1 MTRLLII
8 LVPLLLSH
16 PVHVSM
22 SGMYI
27 DDKGEM
33 NLSLRMYSD
42 DLSLDLYR
50 LYEAE
55 GEYNE
60 RDHIFVFK
68 GDDSYYQR
76 YADDHLQ
83 ILFDDKEVKKELV
96 KKEILDLETLL
107 YFRLKYTDKNVEKV
121 SVRNSILTGL
131 YPDQVNLFIFKV
143 FKREEGVKFTVANT
157 EKDFLLQESF
167 QKISK

>member
-1 MTRLLII
+1 MTRI
-8 LVPLLLSH
+8 LFILFPLLLSH

-22 SGMYI
+22 SGMYL
-27 DDKGEM
+27 DDNGEM
-33 NLSLRMYSD
+33 ELSLRMYSD
-42 DLSLDLYR
+42 DLGLDLYR
-50 LYEAE
+50 LYKAE

-60 RDHIFVFK
+60 RDHIFVFE

-83 ILFDDKEVKKELV
+83 ILFDGKVVKKKLV

-107 YFRLKYTDKNVEKV
+107 YFRLENNDKSVEKV
-121 SVRNSILTGL
+121 SVSNSILTGL

-143 FKREEGVKFTVANT
+143 FMREEGVKFTLTNT
-157 EKDFLLQESF
+157 EKQFLLQESI
-167 QKISK
+167 QKIRK

>member
-1 MTRLLII
+1 MTKLFFILFPLLI
-8 LVPLLLSH
+8 SH

-22 SGMYI
+22 SGLYY
-27 DDKGEM
+27 DDDGEI

-42 DLSLDLYR
+42 DLGLDLYR
-50 LYEAE
+50 LYDAE

-68 GDDSYYQR
+68 GEDSFYQR

-83 ILFDDKEVKKELV
+83 ILFDGKPVKKELI

-107 YFRLKYTDKNVEKV
+107 YFKLKSSDKSVEEV
-121 SVRNSILTGL
+121 SISNSILTGL

-157 EKDFLLQESF
+157 EKKFLLQESL
-167 QKISK
+167 QKIRK